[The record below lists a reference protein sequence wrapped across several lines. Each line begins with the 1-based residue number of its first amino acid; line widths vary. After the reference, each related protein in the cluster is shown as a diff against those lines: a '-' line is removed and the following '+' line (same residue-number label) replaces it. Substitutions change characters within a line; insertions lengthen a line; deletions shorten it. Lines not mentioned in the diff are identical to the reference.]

1 MDQPQGQPAIPA
13 PRLSEAW
20 QKLDACEMTKSRG
33 ILAPRQYWTAEQL
46 QILIDRYP
54 HERAEDLAV
63 ILGRPKSGIFQKA
76 RKLGLEKSEEFKKS
90 DLSGRIQRGK
100 QDPRMVATRFPKGH
114 VPANKGLRRPGYAPG
129 GMAETQFKKGH
140 RGGKALEL
148 YKPIGT
154 ERVSKDGYLER
165 KINDD
170 MPLQKRWR
178 AVHLLLWEFIHGPVN
193 GKTHAVIFR
202 NGNKRDIRIENLE
215 LVTRAELMRRNTYH
229 RYGKEVA
236 QLVQLRGAINRQIN
250 KREGKKG

>member
-1 MDQPQGQPAIPA
+1 
-13 PRLSEAW
+13 
-20 QKLDACEMTKSRG
+20 MTKSRG

-100 QDPRMVATRFPKGH
+100 QDPRMVGTRFPKGH

-129 GMAETQFKKGH
+129 RMAETQFQKGAKPHTWLPIGSERFTKEGYRQVKLTDTGYPPRDWVPIHILVWELH
-140 RGGKALEL
+140 RGPVPKSHHVAF
-148 YKPIGT
+148 
-154 ERVSKDGYLER
+154 KDGD
-165 KINDD
+165 KN
-170 MPLQKRWR
+170 
-178 AVHLLLWEFIHGPVN
+178 H
-193 GKTHAVIFR
+193 
-202 NGNKRDIRIENLE
+202 IEIDNLE
-215 LVTRAELMRRNTYH
+215 LVSFAEMMKRNSFH
-229 RYGKEVA
+229 NYGKEVA